1 MFFGISFAQNIIWLI
16 KWKLKIKSLL
26 NFFLNKKKF
35 KLKKISDLKIKKNI
49 IYKKEKIKI
58 NDPIFI
64 SKDNT
69 VLNKNKNKIGYF
81 PEIYI
86 AQIDNANVI
95 GKSNFFLKENLLVH
109 HDLFDSNKDI
119 CLEEIQGRFLFS
131 SNKKFCYYNSRKIK
145 KIILKAAS
153 FTDSTSFNYA
163 HWITEILPK
172 IFVFCSKK
180 KFKNIP
186 IIIDKNLH
194 KNYYESLKYVINK
207 DRKII
212 LIKKDENIK
221 VKKLFIVSNCGYHPL
236 RTSTNIIGNE
246 GFFNY
251 KLMER
256 LKKAIKKKIRLVKQD
271 KFSNFYIKRC
281 SEQRILLNSDEIE
294 VYLKNK
300 NFRIIKGITTSF
312 AKQFNYFYNAKIIVG
327 PAGADFANLI
337 FCKNFNTD
345 VYVLSKKSPNL
356 HGLYY
361 WPTLFPYSKKKVKII
376 LDHKKT
382 FLNYIFPKIMLH
394 ENFNI
399 SLNLIKNSIKI

>member
-1 MFFGISFAQNIIWLI
+1 
-16 KWKLKIKSLL
+16 
-26 NFFLNKKKF
+26 
-35 KLKKISDLKIKKNI
+35 
-49 IYKKEKIKI
+49 
-58 NDPIFI
+58 
-64 SKDNT
+64 
-69 VLNKNKNKIGYF
+69 
-81 PEIYI
+81 
-86 AQIDNANVI
+86 
-95 GKSNFFLKENLLVH
+95 
-109 HDLFDSNKDI
+109 
-119 CLEEIQGRFLFS
+119 
-131 SNKKFCYYNSRKIK
+131 
-145 KIILKAAS
+145 
-153 FTDSTSFNYA
+153 
-163 HWITEILPK
+163 
-172 IFVFCSKK
+172 
-180 KFKNIP
+180 
-186 IIIDKNLH
+186 
-194 KNYYESLKYVINK
+194 
-207 DRKII
+207 
-212 LIKKDENIK
+212 
-221 VKKLFIVSNCGYHPL
+221 
-236 RTSTNIIGNE
+236 
-246 GFFNY
+246 
-251 KLMER
+251 MER

>member
-131 SNKKFCYYNSRKIK
+131 SNKKFCYYNSRKI
-145 KIILKAAS
+145 IYFI
-153 FTDSTSFNYA
+153 N
-163 HWITEILPK
+163 
-172 IFVFCSKK
+172 
-180 KFKNIP
+180 
-186 IIIDKNLH
+186 
-194 KNYYESLKYVINK
+194 SL
-207 DRKII
+207 
-212 LIKKDENIK
+212 L
-221 VKKLFIVSNCGYHPL
+221 
-236 RTSTNIIGNE
+236 
-246 GFFNY
+246 
-251 KLMER
+251 
-256 LKKAIKKKIRLVKQD
+256 
-271 KFSNFYIKRC
+271 
-281 SEQRILLNSDEIE
+281 
-294 VYLKNK
+294 
-300 NFRIIKGITTSF
+300 
-312 AKQFNYFYNAKIIVG
+312 
-327 PAGADFANLI
+327 
-337 FCKNFNTD
+337 
-345 VYVLSKKSPNL
+345 
-356 HGLYY
+356 
-361 WPTLFPYSKKKVKII
+361 
-376 LDHKKT
+376 
-382 FLNYIFPKIMLH
+382 
-394 ENFNI
+394 
-399 SLNLIKNSIKI
+399 

>member
-1 MFFGISFAQNIIWLI
+1 MFFGISFIQNIIWLI

-26 NFFLNKKKF
+26 NFFFNYRKF
-35 KLKKISDLKIKKNI
+35 KLKKIAHLKIKKDI
-49 IYKKEKIKI
+49 IFKKEKIKI

-64 SKDNT
+64 SKKNIEF
-69 VLNKNKNKIGYF
+69 NKNKNKIGYF

-95 GKSNFFLKENLLVH
+95 GQSNFFLKENSLVH
-109 HDLFDSNKDI
+109 HDLFNSNKDL

-131 SNKKFCYYNSRKIK
+131 SNKKFCYYNLRKIK
-145 KIILKAAS
+145 KIILKAAT

-172 IFVFCSKK
+172 IFVFCLKK

-186 IIIDKNLH
+186 IIIDENLH

-212 LIKKDENIK
+212 LIKKDENFK
-221 VKKLFIVSNCGYHPL
+221 VKKLFIVSCCGYHPL

-251 KLMER
+251 KLLDK
-256 LKKAIKKKIRLVKQD
+256 LKKAIKKRIRLVKQD
-271 KFSNFYIKRC
+271 KFPNFYIKRC
-281 SEQRILLNSDEIE
+281 SNQRILINSNKIE
-294 VYLKNK
+294 AYFKSK
-300 NFRIIKGITTSF
+300 NFRVIEGITTSF

-337 FCKNFNTD
+337 FCKNFNAN
-345 VYVLSKKSPNL
+345 VYILAKKTPNL

-361 WPTLFPYSKKKVKII
+361 WPSLYPYSKKKIKIF
-376 LDHKKT
+376 LDHKKI
-382 FLNYIFPKIMLH
+382 FLNYIFPKTMLH
-394 ENFNI
+394 ENFKI
-399 SLNLIKNSIKI
+399 SLNLIKNYIKI